1 MNRVGFLAKIAMVAS
16 IFAAL
21 AFTFSCSEDI
31 CSDGTS
37 SSSSVTPSSSSSSMD
52 DNDGGAGKWCVIGGT
67 EPRCV
72 EIGAKFGGGQTMTEE
87 ICKMQ
92 YDYSIEDEKPSGC
105 KDIGE

>member
-21 AFTFSCSEDI
+21 SCSD
-31 CSDGTS
+31 DKN
-37 SSSSVTPSSSSSSMD
+37 
-52 DNDGGAGKWCVIGGT
+52 DNDGGKRKWCVIGGT
-67 EPRCV
+67 DPRCV

-87 ICKMQ
+87 LCKLQ
-92 YDYSIEDEKPSGC
+92 YDYSIKDEKPSGC